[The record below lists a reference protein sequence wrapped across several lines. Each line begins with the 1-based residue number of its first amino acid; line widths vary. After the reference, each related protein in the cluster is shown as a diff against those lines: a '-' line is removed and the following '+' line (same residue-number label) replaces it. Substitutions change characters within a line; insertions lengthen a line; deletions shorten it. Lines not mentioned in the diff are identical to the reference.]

1 MTNLDVT
8 VIDPKQTPTV
18 TPSQLKANGD
28 DGGDGGD
35 GDFHGFSD
43 ARVVE
48 DDGNLPDFED
58 LIR

>member
-1 MTNLDVT
+1 
-8 VIDPKQTPTV
+8 
-18 TPSQLKANGD
+18 LKANGD